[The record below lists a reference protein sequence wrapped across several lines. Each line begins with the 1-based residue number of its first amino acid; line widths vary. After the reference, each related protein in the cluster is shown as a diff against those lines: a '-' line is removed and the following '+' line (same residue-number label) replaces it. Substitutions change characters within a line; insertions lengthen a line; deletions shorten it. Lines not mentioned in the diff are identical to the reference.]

1 MNPTMRN
8 GIRIRLR
15 PLFWLAV
22 LACPTAAQAVLQ
34 IEITRG
40 VEAGIPIAVVPFAAS
55 GPVPQPIA
63 DIIEADLKRSGRF
76 DPVARRDF
84 LSQPSDHSQV
94 NFSDW
99 RLIKS
104 EALVVGRVTPA
115 GGDRYDVQFQ
125 LFDVFKGTQ
134 LAGFRYQETGPNLRR
149 LAHRIADIIYEKLI
163 GEPGAFDTRI
173 AYVTVEGP
181 RNAKPRF
188 LLQIAD
194 SDGYGPVTVLESREP
209 ILSPAW
215 APDGSRLAYVSF
227 ENRRPVV
234 FIQRLQDGT
243 RTKIAD
249 HPGVNS
255 APAFSP
261 DGRQLAL
268 TLSKD
273 GNPEIYVMDLAGG
286 GLRRLTNHHAIDT
299 EPAWSPDGRYLVFTS
314 DRAGRPQIY
323 RMGAGGGEPERV
335 TFEGSYN
342 ARASYSADGKRLV
355 LVTNQGSGYQI
366 GVLYLANRALHV
378 LTGQAL
384 DESPSFAPN
393 GAMVLYAGQENGRGV
408 LAAVSA
414 DGRVRNT
421 MRFAA
426 GDVREPA
433 WSPLNR

>member
-1 MNPTMRN
+1 MKIRPT
-8 GIRIRLR
+8 ICV
-15 PLFWLAV
+15 WLA
-22 LACPTAAQAVLQ
+22 CGMAALLSPAAHAVLQ
-34 IEITRG
+34 IEITKG
-40 VEAGIPIAVVPFAAS
+40 VEAGIPIAVVPFEARGA
-55 GPVPQPIA
+55 VPQPIA

-84 LSQPSDHSQV
+84 LAQPSDHSQV

-104 EALVVGRVTPA
+104 EALVVGRVA
-115 GGDRYDVQFQ
+115 AVGGDRYDVQFQ
-125 LFDVFKGTQ
+125 LFDVFKGAQ
-134 LAGFRYQETGPNLRR
+134 LAGVRYTESGANLRQ
-149 LAHRIADIIYEKLI
+149 LAHRIADVIYEKLI

-181 RNAKPRF
+181 RNKNPRF

-194 SDGYGPVTVLESREP
+194 SDGYGPRTILDSREP
-209 ILSPAW
+209 ILSPSW
-215 APDGSRLAYVSF
+215 SPDSSRLAYVSF

-234 FIQRLQDGT
+234 YVQRLQDGT
-243 RTKIAD
+243 RSKIAD
-249 HPGVNS
+249 HPGMNS

-299 EPAWSPDGRYLVFTS
+299 EPAWSPDGRYIAFTS

-323 RMGAGGGEPERV
+323 RVSAGGGEPERV

-355 LVTNQGSGYQI
+355 LVTNQGSGYQV

-378 LTGQAL
+378 LTGQTL
-384 DESPSFAPN
+384 DESPSLAPN
-393 GAMVLYAGQENGRGV
+393 GAMVLYASQENGRGV

-421 MRFAA
+421 MRFSQ

-433 WSPLNR
+433 WSPFNR